1 MSRAKSNVYIAGYT
15 RTPIGHFLGQLSSL
29 SASDLAATA
38 IQQCLKQAHL
48 NPVLV
53 EEVLMGCVLTA
64 GQGQAPARQ
73 AALKA
78 GLAESVSSCT
88 INKMCGSGMKSVMMA
103 CDMIQSGSADIVIAG
118 GMESMSNAPYL
129 ALQARRG
136 HAMGHQQLQ
145 DHLFLDG
152 LEDYRDKRLMGCY
165 AEECAEKFDF
175 SREQQDDY
183 ARQSLL
189 RARKATD
196 SGFFNSEICPITI
209 DEILINRDQHPDEVN
224 LDKLRKLKPAF
235 KTDGTI
241 TAGNASTISDGA
253 AALLLVSEK
262 QLKNL
267 PLEPLG
273 KVIAQQSF
281 AQDPSWFTTAPAH
294 AIRKL
299 INQNQ
304 LDLSDIDLYEINEAF
319 AVVTLANMQLLNLS
333 SQQVNIHGGA
343 CALGHPI
350 GASGARILV
359 TLLSALKRYKLK
371 RGIAAICIGGG
382 EATAMVIES

>member
-1 MSRAKSNVYIAGYT
+1 MSRAKSNVYIAGYA

-29 SASDLAATA
+29 SASDLGAIA
-38 IQQCLKQAHL
+38 IQQCLEQAHL
-48 NPVLV
+48 NPAIV

-73 AALKA
+73 SALKA
-78 GLAESVSSCT
+78 GLTESVNSCT
-88 INKMCGSGMKSVMMA
+88 INKMCGSGMKSVMIA

-129 ALQARRG
+129 ALEARRG
-136 HAMGHQQLQ
+136 HAIGHQQLH

-152 LEDYRDKRLMGCY
+152 LEDFREKRLMGCY
-165 AEECAEKFDF
+165 AEDCAKKFSF

-183 ARQSLL
+183 ARQSLQ
-189 RARKATD
+189 RARKATE
-196 SGFFNSEICPITI
+196 SGFFNTEICPVNI
-209 DEILINRDQHPDEVN
+209 DENLISRDQHPDEVN
-224 LDKLRKLKPAF
+224 LDKLARLKPVF
-235 KTDGTI
+235 KSDGTV
-241 TAGNASTISDGA
+241 TAGNASSISDGA
-253 AALLLVSEK
+253 AALLLVSEQ

-267 PLEPLG
+267 HIEPLG
-273 KVIAQQSF
+273 KIIAQQSF

-294 AIRKL
+294 AVRKL
-299 INQNQ
+299 LNRTRI
-304 LDLSDIDLYEINEAF
+304 DLSDIDLYEINEAF
-319 AVVTLANMQLLNLS
+319 AVVALANMQLLNLS

-382 EATAMVIES
+382 EATAMAIES